1 MKLSGWS
8 EPPKNWHISDYK
20 DFLLVCFNVIAQ
32 SYYDK
37 LTDKIMQKHEADLKL
52 FPFLQEKLQI
62 SLRVKLAEKK
72 I

>member
-52 FPFLQEKLQI
+52 FPFL
-62 SLRVKLAEKK
+62 
-72 I
+72 